1 MGNQKLEEVVGEN
14 VCRWCFSRD
23 DTVRRLIDTETYWHE
38 DCYEVAK
45 DQLHHIV
52 DHLPSQKS

>member
-23 DTVRRLIDTETYWHE
+23 DTVRRLIDTDTYWHE
-38 DCYEVAK
+38 DCFEVASNC
-45 DQLHHIV
+45 LHFIV
-52 DHLPSQKS
+52 NHPPSQKS